1 MKREISILNGG
12 ALVELNDFAK
22 SIVMNTLLGMLR
34 SLHDVDADQEIR
46 ITISAAKGGADMKR
60 VFPIALAAIAVLAST
75 AAAAPQITLTIF
87 GAGTLAAPFRQI
99 DEELSRMY
107 PNLAIQAQ
115 FGGSVKM
122 VKQVTELHQ
131 VADVVA
137 VADYNVIPKYLFGAD
152 GSPAYTTWY
161 AGFATNAI
169 TFVYTGR
176 SRFTGEI
183 TPQNWYQVLARPGVQ
198 IGRSNPDTDPSGY
211 QTVQML
217 ALAEKH
223 YNAPGLAAAILSNA
237 PRTNMRDTE
246 TELIAALQSGQID
259 YLAIYLSDARQHGFS
274 YVSLPPQI
282 DLSDARYTG
291 SYAEASVQ
299 TVNGTLAGQAHR
311 VRGDDTRQ
319 RPASAVGSHIRAVPA
334 WRKGTEGNGK
344 QRLWKAFSRLR
355 QRPGQGPDRIEIAPR
370 SMAPAV
376 TRMAAAARDEK
387 R

>member
-1 MKREISILNGG
+1 MKG
-12 ALVELNDFAK
+12 
-22 SIVMNTLLGMLR
+22 
-34 SLHDVDADQEIR
+34 
-46 ITISAAKGGADMKR
+46 

-107 PNLAIQAQ
+107 PNLTIQAQ

-137 VADYNVIPKYLFGAD
+137 VADYNVIPKYLFGAG

-176 SRFTGEI
+176 SRFAGEI

-299 TVNGTLAGQAHR
+299 TVNGTLAGKPIVYAVTIPDNAAHPQWALTF
-311 VRGDDTRQ
+311 VQFLLGERGQ
-319 RPASAVGSHIRAVPA
+319 KVMESNGFGKLSPAYASDLGMVPA
-334 WRKGTEGNGK
+334 ELKSLLAPWP
-344 QRLWKAFSRLR
+344 R
-355 QRPGQGPDRIEIAPR
+355 Q
-370 SMAPAV
+370 
-376 TRMAAAARDEK
+376 
-387 R
+387 